1 MNGQRPS
8 PEEGDT
14 SMRHNGANGHGANGN
29 GSNVNGANGN
39 TNGSNGNSANGHTWP
54 ALQPGRWSAT
64 RRQHVAVIGGAGFVG
79 SVLVPRLLD
88 RGYEVTI
95 LDAFLYGTESVAV
108 DDHDGRLRLVR
119 GDMRSV
125 ESLVSGCCQADAIVH
140 LGGLVGDPSCD
151 VDEQLTLEI
160 NLDATAMIGE
170 VARGLGIPRLV
181 FASSCAVY
189 GDCDGLLDEDSE
201 LAPVSMYAQTKA
213 DSERVLLA
221 AASDSF
227 CPSALRFGTFYGLSP
242 RPRFDLVVNLLTAKA
257 AREGSISIFGG
268 NQWRP
273 FIHVEDGADSIIAC
287 LEAPPEVTR
296 GQIFNVGFEGE
307 NHTLREVGELIGQL
321 VPGTSVSVEAGTAKE
336 ANYRVSFEKIRR
348 ELGFAPRHTLADGI
362 LEVKLAVESE
372 AIGDYREARY
382 DNHKS
387 LRGGKAAALLDQ
399 VATPTPVQGVP

>member
-1 MNGQRPS
+1 MG
-8 PEEGDT
+8 
-14 SMRHNGANGHGANGN
+14 HNGSNGHGANGN
-29 GSNVNGANGN
+29 GSNGNGANGH
-39 TNGSNGNSANGHTWP
+39 SRSAWE
-54 ALQPGRWSAT
+54 PGRWSAL
-64 RRQHVAVIGGAGFVG
+64 RRRHVAVIGGAGFVG
-79 SVLVPRLLD
+79 SVLVPRLLE

-95 LDAFLYGTESVAV
+95 LDAFLYGTESVAEN
-108 DDHDGRLRLVR
+108 DHDGRLHLVR

-125 ESLVSGCCQADAIVH
+125 ESLVSGCRQADAIVH

-160 NLDATAMIGE
+160 NLHATAMIGE
-170 VARGLGIPRLV
+170 VARGLGTPRLV

-189 GDCDGLLDEDSE
+189 GDCDGLLDEESE
-201 LAPVSMYAQTKA
+201 PAPVSMYARTKA
-213 DSERVLLA
+213 DSERVLIA

-227 CPSALRFGTFYGLSP
+227 CPTALRFGTFYGLSP

-273 FIHVEDGADSIIAC
+273 FIHVEDGATSIIAC
-287 LEAPPEVTR
+287 LEAPLEVTR

-307 NHTLREVGELIGQL
+307 NHTLRDVGELIGQL
-321 VPGTSVSVEAGTAKE
+321 IPGTSVNVEAGAAKE

-348 ELGFAPRHTLADGI
+348 ELGFVPRHTLADGI
-362 LEVKLAVESE
+362 REVKLAVESA
-372 AIGDYREARY
+372 AISDYRETRY

-387 LRGGKAAALLDQ
+387 LRAGNAAALLDELAAP
-399 VATPTPVQGVP
+399 VPVQGVP